1 MLFQTLKNITK
12 IADKLDEQIKNNTKT
27 ASIFIIDKTLFL
39 KKKNG
44 LYYKVTFSTIEEYNL
59 DYRNKN
65 NIIAYSKIDFKLGYF
80 SKISYIEDSI
90 EIQDRQL
97 NFYIITAYEIVIQES
112 DIKYFIN
119 TIKTR
124 SFDKSIRTKRNLFI
138 LN

>member
-1 MLFQTLKNITK
+1 M
-12 IADKLDEQIKNNTKT
+12 
-27 ASIFIIDKTLFL
+27 